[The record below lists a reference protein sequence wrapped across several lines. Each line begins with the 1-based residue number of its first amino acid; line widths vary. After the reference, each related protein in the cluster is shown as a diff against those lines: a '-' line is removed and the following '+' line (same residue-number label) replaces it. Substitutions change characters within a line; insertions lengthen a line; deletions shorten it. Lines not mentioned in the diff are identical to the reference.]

1 MRSILGLMP
10 SENAR
15 QREVGREQVSIGGRG
30 NLRTVKLTGLYPL
43 AASGLPFVAK
53 ATSLTRIPFTTF
65 PVYRVTP
72 ALNIKRRSVSV
83 TSVTTT
89 PDPAACGP
97 RRRDALLVEATR
109 KRHERHERH
118 ERHHKRHE
126 AYAFCISAGVEVSD
140 RPAAS
145 PFRVIH
151 QRARFV
157 RFCLHPS
164 FASSFEMARAETSAS
179 VSL

>member
-1 MRSILGLMP
+1 MRSILALMP

-30 NLRTVKLTGLYPL
+30 NLLTVKLTGLYPL

-72 ALNIKRRSVSV
+72 TLNIKRCNGSV
-83 TSVTTT
+83 TSVTNT
-89 PDPAACGP
+89 PAPAACGP

-109 KRHERHERH
+109 KRHERH
-118 ERHHKRHE
+118 HKRHE
-126 AYAFCISAGVEVSD
+126 AHAFCISAGVEVSD